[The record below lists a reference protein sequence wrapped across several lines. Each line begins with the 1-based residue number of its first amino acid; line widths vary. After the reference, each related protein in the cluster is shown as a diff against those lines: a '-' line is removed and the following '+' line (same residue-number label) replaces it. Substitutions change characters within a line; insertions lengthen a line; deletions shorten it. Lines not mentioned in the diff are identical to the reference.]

1 MKHKTIDDIAHEA
14 GVSKATVSRVIS
26 HPELVSQK
34 TQDKVRAVMDKYSYM
49 PSLLAQGLAGTPTK
63 TIGVIIDELSNF
75 FFIEIAEGID
85 RVLSSKGYSMLLSSS
100 KWVEEREVQLVRSL
114 ISSRV
119 EGVLIAPI
127 HEDGVSMKLLQ
138 DAGIP
143 YVVIN
148 SVPSNPTASYV
159 CCDNLEGGR
168 VAARYLNTYPTE
180 QIIVIT
186 GFSHQSVEHRLTG
199 FFDTI
204 EHPEAVK
211 RYEHVKTQEE
221 GYTLVPRLISRDHI
235 DRIRTML
242 FITNDNVAIGII
254 NRLVE
259 EGIRIPQQVSILGYD
274 NIRISALCRVP
285 LTTISQS
292 ISETGQMAAQ
302 SLIKLLCRQEQILQ
316 RRVQPTLIQRES
328 TFDVR
333 GDSV

>member
-1 MKHKTIDDIAHEA
+1 MKHKTIDDIAREA

-34 TQDKVRAVMDKYSYM
+34 TQDKVRAVMDKHSYM

-75 FFIEIAEGID
+75 FFIEISEGID
-85 RVLSSKGYSMLLSSS
+85 RVLSASGYSMLLSSS
-100 KWVEEREVQLVRSL
+100 RWVEDREVQLVRSL

-127 HEDGVSMKLLQ
+127 NEDGVSMQLLR

-148 SVPSNPTASYV
+148 SVPSDPTASYV

-168 VAARYLNTYPTE
+168 LAAQFLNAYATE

-186 GFSHQSVEHRLTG
+186 GFSHQSIEHRLTG
-199 FFDTI
+199 FYGSID
-204 EHPEAVK
+204 HPEAVR

-221 GYTLVPRLISRDHI
+221 GYALVPRLLAE
-235 DRIRTML
+235 DRIDQVKTTL

-259 EGIRIPQQVSILGYD
+259 SGISIPDQVSILGYD
-274 NIRISALCRVP
+274 NIRISSLCRVP

-292 ISETGQMAAQ
+292 ISETGQLAAQ
-302 SLIKLLCRQEQILQ
+302 SLIKLLNQEEQTLQ
-316 RRVQPTLIQRES
+316 QRIRPTLIQRES
-328 TFDVR
+328 T
-333 GDSV
+333 